1 MSTPALRTKTAA
13 NKIYIINYVKSRKTG
28 EISSFCV
35 FKEGNPLQ
43 NKLTKI
49 KKDIRK
55 IEEKIS
61 EYQSKLKSLEKE
73 KTDLENLMMIDVLRR
88 HKVNHND
95 LPTILQIFEE
105 EKGSSVPL
113 KINNMEEQQ
122 NENI

>member
-1 MSTPALRTKTAA
+1 M
-13 NKIYIINYVKSRKTG
+13 
-28 EISSFCV
+28 
-35 FKEGNPLQ
+35 Q

-55 IEEKIS
+55 TEEKIS
-61 EYQSKLKSLEKE
+61 EYQSKLKSLQKE

>member
-1 MSTPALRTKTAA
+1 M
-13 NKIYIINYVKSRKTG
+13 
-28 EISSFCV
+28 
-35 FKEGNPLQ
+35 Q

-49 KKDIRK
+49 KKDIQRT
-55 IEEKIS
+55 EEKIS

-73 KTDLENLMMIDVLRR
+73 KTDLENLMMIDVLRK

-113 KINNMEEQQ
+113 KINNTEEQQ
-122 NENI
+122 NEKI

>member
-1 MSTPALRTKTAA
+1 M
-13 NKIYIINYVKSRKTG
+13 
-28 EISSFCV
+28 
-35 FKEGNPLQ
+35 Q

-49 KKDIRK
+49 KKDIQRT
-55 IEEKIS
+55 EEKIS

-73 KTDLENLMMIDVLRR
+73 KTDIENLMMIDVLRK

-113 KINNMEEQQ
+113 KINNTEEQQ

>member
-1 MSTPALRTKTAA
+1 M
-13 NKIYIINYVKSRKTG
+13 
-28 EISSFCV
+28 ISSFCV
-35 FKEGNPLQ
+35 FKEGNTLQ

-49 KKDIRK
+49 KKDIQRT
-55 IEEKIS
+55 EEKIT

-73 KTDLENLMMIDVLRR
+73 KTDLENLMMIDVLRK

-113 KINNMEEQQ
+113 KINNTEEQ
-122 NENI
+122 

>member
-1 MSTPALRTKTAA
+1 
-13 NKIYIINYVKSRKTG
+13 
-28 EISSFCV
+28 
-35 FKEGNPLQ
+35 LQ

-49 KKDIRK
+49 KKDIQRT
-55 IEEKIS
+55 EEKIT

-73 KTDLENLMMIDVLRR
+73 KTDLENLMMIDVLRK

-113 KINNMEEQQ
+113 KINNTEEQ
-122 NENI
+122 

>member
-1 MSTPALRTKTAA
+1 M
-13 NKIYIINYVKSRKTG
+13 
-28 EISSFCV
+28 
-35 FKEGNPLQ
+35 Q

-49 KKDIRK
+49 KKDIQRT
-55 IEEKIS
+55 EEKIS
-61 EYQSKLKSLEKE
+61 EYQSKLKSLQKE
-73 KTDLENLMMIDVLRR
+73 KTDIENLMMIDVLRK

-113 KINNMEEQQ
+113 KINNTEEQQ

>member
-1 MSTPALRTKTAA
+1 M
-13 NKIYIINYVKSRKTG
+13 INYAKSRKTG

-35 FKEGNPLQ
+35 FKEENSLQ

-49 KKDIRK
+49 KKDIQRTEVK
-55 IEEKIS
+55 IT
-61 EYQSKLKSLEKE
+61 EYQSKLKSLQKE
-73 KTDLENLMMIDVLRR
+73 KTDLENLMMIDVLRK

-113 KINNMEEQQ
+113 KINNTEEQQ
-122 NENI
+122 NEKI

>member
-1 MSTPALRTKTAA
+1 M
-13 NKIYIINYVKSRKTG
+13 
-28 EISSFCV
+28 
-35 FKEGNPLQ
+35 Q

>member
-1 MSTPALRTKTAA
+1 M
-13 NKIYIINYVKSRKTG
+13 
-28 EISSFCV
+28 
-35 FKEGNPLQ
+35 Q

-49 KKDIRK
+49 KKDIQRT
-55 IEEKIS
+55 EEKIF
-61 EYQSKLKSLEKE
+61 EYQSKLKSLQKE
-73 KTDLENLMMIDVLRR
+73 KTGLENLMMIDVLRK

-113 KINNMEEQQ
+113 KINNTEEKQ

>member
-1 MSTPALRTKTAA
+1 
-13 NKIYIINYVKSRKTG
+13 
-28 EISSFCV
+28 
-35 FKEGNPLQ
+35 LQ
-43 NKLTKI
+43 NKLTKM
-49 KKDIRK
+49 KKDIQRT
-55 IEEKIS
+55 EEKIT
-61 EYQSKLKSLEKE
+61 EYQNKLKSLQKE
-73 KTDLENLMMIDVLRR
+73 KTDLENLMMIDVLRK

>member
-1 MSTPALRTKTAA
+1 M
-13 NKIYIINYVKSRKTG
+13 
-28 EISSFCV
+28 
-35 FKEGNPLQ
+35 Q

-49 KKDIRK
+49 KKDILK
-55 IEEKIS
+55 TEEKIS

-73 KTDLENLMMIDVLRR
+73 KTDLENLMMIDVLRK

-113 KINNMEEQQ
+113 KINNTEEQQ
-122 NENI
+122 NEKN

>member
-1 MSTPALRTKTAA
+1 MKNQNSKKRIKYKLL
-13 NKIYIINYVKSRKTG
+13 NYAKSRKTG

-35 FKEGNPLQ
+35 FKEENSLQ

-49 KKDIRK
+49 KKDIQRT
-55 IEEKIS
+55 EEKIS

-73 KTDLENLMMIDVLRR
+73 KTDLENLMMIDVLRK

-113 KINNMEEQQ
+113 KINNTEEQQ
-122 NENI
+122 NEKI

>member
-1 MSTPALRTKTAA
+1 
-13 NKIYIINYVKSRKTG
+13 V
-28 EISSFCV
+28 ISSFCV
-35 FKEGNPLQ
+35 FKEGNSLQ

-49 KKDIRK
+49 KKDIQRT
-55 IEEKIS
+55 EEKIT

-73 KTDLENLMMIDVLRR
+73 KTDLENLMMIDVLRK

-113 KINNMEEQQ
+113 KINNTEEQ
-122 NENI
+122 

>member
-1 MSTPALRTKTAA
+1 M
-13 NKIYIINYVKSRKTG
+13 
-28 EISSFCV
+28 
-35 FKEGNPLQ
+35 Q

-49 KKDIRK
+49 KKDIQRT
-55 IEEKIS
+55 EEKIT

-73 KTDLENLMMIDVLRR
+73 KTDLENLMMIDVLRK

-113 KINNMEEQQ
+113 KINNTEEQ
-122 NENI
+122 